1 MPFTD
6 GVRGHTPYKF
16 FGVLIPSSGRPAFYG
31 GSQSLGVSPFYNQEL
46 NRTVYFLKTQA
57 INDMCTHV
65 PHFIR
70 FQSEGLKKCLR
81 LMQGKGNCF
90 KSLSLSGTRS

>member
-31 GSQSLGVSPFYNQEL
+31 GSQSLGVSPFYNEEL
-46 NRTVYFLKTQA
+46 NRTVCFLKT
-57 INDMCTHV
+57 H
-65 PHFIR
+65 R
-70 FQSEGLKKCLR
+70 FLYGYHGDDLRGRLKYVKYLKHSNGSRTIC
-81 LMQGKGNCF
+81 Q
-90 KSLSLSGTRS
+90 